1 MISLGVD
8 IGGTGAKC
16 VAFRDDGAQ
25 LALSYTE
32 YPNPPGKANLEPQV
46 LSDSVVRVIRECVE
60 ALPERADVAAITVS
74 SFGESFVPID
84 EHGAP
89 LTDIIMYF
97 ANSQSGEFDEL
108 VQRVG
113 EETIMRI
120 TRVLPDA
127 SYSLA
132 KMLYTLRVASRPVW
146 KFLPVAAYV
155 CYRLSGAVTT
165 DVSLACR
172 TLLYDVQQREWSAEL
187 LEASGVELDQLPEVC
202 ATGTAVGT
210 LRPEIAQAL
219 GLRESVRVVAG
230 SHDQIVNALACGV
243 ASPGDGANV
252 SGTCEC
258 IEPLFSGIPQDFG
271 FTRENFACVPYLD
284 DAGYVTYAYNVSGG
298 AVVRWYRDQLAKHL
312 GAQAKAEHMSV
323 YDLLNRACPK
333 EPTDLIVLPFLQ
345 GMGGTPDV
353 CTDARGLFYGMT
365 MSTDLAQL
373 YRAILE
379 GLTFEMAYNLEKLE
393 GYGVAP
399 GRLFACGGGARSKVW
414 LQIKADVWNREIIP
428 IKTEETGALGSA
440 ILGFAA
446 VTGEKDH
453 FALARRFVRQGEPV
467 RPDPERVEI
476 YREKLKLYETLR
488 AFQLETLLKQGKRAQ

>member
-16 VAFRDDGAQ
+16 VAFDDHGAQ
-25 LALSYTE
+25 LALSYIE

-46 LSDSVVRVIRECVE
+46 LSDSVVRVIRDCVQ
-60 ALPERADVAAITVS
+60 ALPARDAVAAITVS

-97 ANSQSGEFDEL
+97 ANSGSGEFDEL
-108 VQRVG
+108 VRRVG
-113 EETIMRI
+113 EETFMRVARI
-120 TRVLPDA
+120 LPDA

-132 KMLYTLRVASRPVW
+132 KMLYTLRTAQRPVW
-146 KFLPVAAYV
+146 KFLPIAAYV
-155 CYRLSGAVTT
+155 CYRLSGAVMT

-172 TLLYDVQQREWSAEL
+172 TLLYDVEKREWSREL
-187 LEASGVELDQLPEVC
+187 LEASGVALDQLPDVC
-202 ATGTAVGT
+202 PTGTAVGF

-219 GLRESVRVVAG
+219 SLPENVRVVIG

-243 ASPGDGANV
+243 CEHGDGVDV

-258 IEPLFSGIPQDFG
+258 IEPLFADIPGDFG
-271 FTRENFACVPYLD
+271 FTKENFACVPYVD
-284 DAGYVTYAYNVSGG
+284 DVGYVTYAYNISGG

-312 GAQAKAEHMSV
+312 SAQAKAEHVSV
-323 YDLLNRACPK
+323 YDLLNRVCPK
-333 EPTDLIVLPFLQ
+333 DPTDVVVLPFLQ

-353 CTDARGLFYGMT
+353 RPNARGMFYGVT
-365 MSTDLAQL
+365 METGLPEF

-393 GYGVAP
+393 GFGVAP
-399 GRLFACGGGARSKVW
+399 NRLYACGGGARSKVW
-414 LQIKADVWNREIIP
+414 LQIKADIWNREILP
-428 IKTEETGALGSA
+428 VKTEETGALGSA

-446 VTGEKDH
+446 VTGEKDRL
-453 FALARRFVRQGEPV
+453 ALAKKFVQLGEPM
-467 RPDPERVEI
+467 RPDAARVEV
-476 YREKLKLYETLR
+476 YREK
-488 AFQLETLLKQGKRAQ
+488 FQLYKQLRDFQVGSLLK

>member
-16 VAFRDDGAQ
+16 VAFDDHGAQ
-25 LALSYTE
+25 LALSYIE

-46 LSDSVVRVIRECVE
+46 LSDSVVRVIRDCVQ
-60 ALPERADVAAITVS
+60 ALPARGAVAAITVS

-97 ANSQSGEFDEL
+97 ANSESGEFDEL
-108 VQRVG
+108 VRRVG
-113 EETIMRI
+113 EETFMRVARI
-120 TRVLPDA
+120 LPDA

-132 KMLYTLRVASRPVW
+132 KMLYTLRTAERPVW
-146 KFLPVAAYV
+146 KFLPIAAYV
-155 CYRLSGAVTT
+155 CYRLSGAVMT

-172 TLLYDVQQREWSAEL
+172 TLLYDVEKREWSREL
-187 LEASGVELDQLPEVC
+187 LEASGVALDQLPDVC
-202 ATGTAVGT
+202 PTGTAVGF

-219 GLRESVRVVAG
+219 SLPENVRVVIG

-243 ASPGDGANV
+243 CEHGDGVDV

-258 IEPLFSGIPQDFG
+258 IEPLFAGIPGDFG
-271 FTRENFACVPYLD
+271 FTKENFACVPYVD
-284 DAGYVTYAYNVSGG
+284 DAGYVTYAYNISGG

-312 GAQAKAEHMSV
+312 SAQAKAEHVSI

-333 EPTDLIVLPFLQ
+333 EPTDVIVLPFLQ

-353 CTDARGLFYGMT
+353 RPNARGMFYGVT
-365 MSTDLAQL
+365 METGLPEF

-393 GYGVAP
+393 GFGVAP
-399 GRLFACGGGARSKVW
+399 NRLYACGGGARSKVW
-414 LQIKADVWNREIIP
+414 LQIKADIWNREILP
-428 IKTEETGALGSA
+428 VKTEETGALGSA

-446 VTGEKDH
+446 VTGEKDRL
-453 FALARRFVRQGEPV
+453 ALAKKFVQLGEPM
-467 RPDPERVEI
+467 RPDATRVEV
-476 YREKLKLYETLR
+476 YREK
-488 AFQLETLLKQGKRAQ
+488 FQLYKQLRDFQVGSLLK

>member
-16 VAFRDDGAQ
+16 VAFDDHGAQ
-25 LALSYTE
+25 LALSYIE

-46 LSDSVVRVIRECVE
+46 LSDSVVRVIRDCVQ
-60 ALPERADVAAITVS
+60 ALPARDAVAAITVS

-97 ANSQSGEFDEL
+97 ANSGSGEFDEL
-108 VQRVG
+108 VRRVG
-113 EETIMRI
+113 EETFMRVARI
-120 TRVLPDA
+120 LPDA

-132 KMLYTLRVASRPVW
+132 KMLYTLRTAERPVW
-146 KFLPVAAYV
+146 KFLPIAAYV
-155 CYRLSGAVTT
+155 CYRLSGAVMT

-172 TLLYDVQQREWSAEL
+172 TLLYDVEKREWSREL
-187 LEASGVELDQLPEVC
+187 LEASGVALDQLPDVC
-202 ATGTAVGT
+202 PTGTAVGF

-219 GLRESVRVVAG
+219 SLPENVRVVIG

-243 ASPGDGANV
+243 CEHGDGVDV

-258 IEPLFSGIPQDFG
+258 IEPLFAGIPGDFG
-271 FTRENFACVPYLD
+271 FTKENFACVPYVD
-284 DAGYVTYAYNVSGG
+284 DAGYVTYAYNISGG

-312 GAQAKAEHMSV
+312 SAQAKAEHVSV

-333 EPTDLIVLPFLQ
+333 EPTDVIVLPFLQ

-353 CTDARGLFYGMT
+353 RPNARGMFYGVT
-365 MSTDLAQL
+365 METGLPEF

-393 GYGVAP
+393 GFGVAP
-399 GRLFACGGGARSKVW
+399 NRLYACGGGARSKVW
-414 LQIKADVWNREIIP
+414 LQIKADIWNREILP
-428 IKTEETGALGSA
+428 VKTEETGALGSA

-446 VTGEKDH
+446 VTGEKDRL
-453 FALARRFVRQGEPV
+453 ALAKKFVQLGEPM
-467 RPDPERVEI
+467 RPDAARVEV
-476 YREKLKLYETLR
+476 YREK
-488 AFQLETLLKQGKRAQ
+488 FQLYKQLRDFQVGSLLK

>member
-16 VAFRDDGAQ
+16 VAFDDHGAQ
-25 LALSYTE
+25 LALSYIE

-46 LSDSVVRVIRECVE
+46 LSDSVVRVIRDCVQ
-60 ALPERADVAAITVS
+60 ALPARDAVAAITVS

-97 ANSQSGEFDEL
+97 ANSGSGEFDEL
-108 VQRVG
+108 VRRVG
-113 EETIMRI
+113 EETFMRVARI
-120 TRVLPDA
+120 LPDA

-132 KMLYTLRVASRPVW
+132 KMLYTLRTAERPVW
-146 KFLPVAAYV
+146 KFLPIAAYV
-155 CYRLSGAVTT
+155 CYRLSGAVMT

-172 TLLYDVQQREWSAEL
+172 TLLYDVEKREWSREL
-187 LEASGVELDQLPEVC
+187 LEASGVALDQLPDVC
-202 ATGTAVGT
+202 PTGTAVGF

-219 GLRESVRVVAG
+219 SLPENVRVVIG

-243 ASPGDGANV
+243 CEHGDGVDV

-258 IEPLFSGIPQDFG
+258 IEPLFAGIPGDFG
-271 FTRENFACVPYLD
+271 FTRENFACVPYAD
-284 DAGYVTYAYNVSGG
+284 DVGYVTYAYNISGG
-298 AVVRWYRDQLAKHL
+298 AVVRWYRDQLARHL
-312 GAQAKAEHMSV
+312 SAQAKAERVSV

-333 EPTDLIVLPFLQ
+333 EPTDVIVLPFLQ

-353 CTDARGLFYGMT
+353 RPNARGMFYGVT
-365 MSTDLAQL
+365 METGLPEF

-393 GYGVAP
+393 GFGVAP
-399 GRLFACGGGARSKVW
+399 NRLYACGGGARSKVW
-414 LQIKADVWNREIIP
+414 LQIKADIWNREILP
-428 IKTEETGALGSA
+428 VKTEETGALGSA

-446 VTGEKDH
+446 VTGEKDRL
-453 FALARRFVRQGEPV
+453 ALAKKFVQLGEPM
-467 RPDPERVEI
+467 RPDAARVEV
-476 YREKLKLYETLR
+476 YREK
-488 AFQLETLLKQGKRAQ
+488 FQLYKQLRDFQVGSLLK

>member
-16 VAFRDDGAQ
+16 VAFDDHGAQ
-25 LALSYTE
+25 LALSYIE

-46 LSDSVVRVIRECVE
+46 LSDSVVRVIRDCVQ
-60 ALPERADVAAITVS
+60 ALPARDAVAAITVS

-97 ANSQSGEFDEL
+97 ANSGSGEFDEL
-108 VQRVG
+108 VRRVG
-113 EETIMRI
+113 EETFMRVARI
-120 TRVLPDA
+120 LPDA

-132 KMLYTLRVASRPVW
+132 KMLYTLRTAERPVW
-146 KFLPVAAYV
+146 KFLPIAAYV
-155 CYRLSGAVTT
+155 CYRLSGAVMT

-172 TLLYDVQQREWSAEL
+172 TLLYDVEKREWSREL
-187 LEASGVELDQLPEVC
+187 LEASGVALDQLPDVC
-202 ATGTAVGT
+202 PTGTAVGF

-219 GLRESVRVVAG
+219 SLPENVRVVIG

-243 ASPGDGANV
+243 CEHGDGVDV

-258 IEPLFSGIPQDFG
+258 IEPLFADIPGDFG
-271 FTRENFACVPYLD
+271 FTKENFACVPYVD
-284 DAGYVTYAYNVSGG
+284 DVGYVTYAYNISGG

-312 GAQAKAEHMSV
+312 SAQAKAEHVSV

-333 EPTDLIVLPFLQ
+333 EPTDVIVLPFLQ

-353 CTDARGLFYGMT
+353 RPNARGMFYGVT
-365 MSTDLAQL
+365 METGLPEF

-393 GYGVAP
+393 GFGVAP
-399 GRLFACGGGARSKVW
+399 NRLYACGGGARSKVW
-414 LQIKADVWNREIIP
+414 LQIKADIWNREILP
-428 IKTEETGALGSA
+428 VKTEETGALGSA

-446 VTGEKDH
+446 VTGEKDRL
-453 FALARRFVRQGEPV
+453 ALAKKFVQLGEPM
-467 RPDPERVEI
+467 RPDAARVEV
-476 YREKLKLYETLR
+476 YREK
-488 AFQLETLLKQGKRAQ
+488 FQLYKQLRDFQVGSLLK

>member
-16 VAFRDDGAQ
+16 VAFDDHGAQ
-25 LALSYTE
+25 LALSYIE

-46 LSDSVVRVIRECVE
+46 LSDSVVRVIRDCVQ
-60 ALPERADVAAITVS
+60 ALPARDAVAAITVS

-97 ANSQSGEFDEL
+97 ANSESGEFDEL
-108 VQRVG
+108 VRRVG
-113 EETIMRI
+113 EETFMRVARI
-120 TRVLPDA
+120 LPDA

-132 KMLYTLRVASRPVW
+132 KMLYTLRTAQRPVW
-146 KFLPVAAYV
+146 KFLPIAAYV
-155 CYRLSGAVTT
+155 CYRLSGAVMT

-172 TLLYDVQQREWSAEL
+172 TLLYDVEKREWSREL
-187 LEASGVELDQLPEVC
+187 LEASGVALDQLPDVC
-202 ATGTAVGT
+202 PTGTAVGF

-219 GLRESVRVVAG
+219 SLPENVRVVIG

-243 ASPGDGANV
+243 CEHGDGVDV

-258 IEPLFSGIPQDFG
+258 IEPLFAGIPGDFG
-271 FTRENFACVPYLD
+271 FTKENFACVPYVD
-284 DAGYVTYAYNVSGG
+284 DVGYVTYAYNISGG
-298 AVVRWYRDQLAKHL
+298 AVVRWYRDQLARHL
-312 GAQAKAEHMSV
+312 SAQAKAERVSV

-333 EPTDLIVLPFLQ
+333 EPTDVIVLPFLQ

-353 CTDARGLFYGMT
+353 RPNARGMFYGVT
-365 MSTDLAQL
+365 METGLPEF

-393 GYGVAP
+393 GFGVAP
-399 GRLFACGGGARSKVW
+399 NRLYACGGGARSKVW
-414 LQIKADVWNREIIP
+414 LQIKADIWNREILP
-428 IKTEETGALGSA
+428 VKTEETGALGSA

-446 VTGEKDH
+446 VTGEKDRL
-453 FALARRFVRQGEPV
+453 ALAKKFVQLGEPM
-467 RPDPERVEI
+467 RPDAARVEV
-476 YREKLKLYETLR
+476 YREK
-488 AFQLETLLKQGKRAQ
+488 FQLYKQLRDFQVGSLLK

>member
-16 VAFRDDGAQ
+16 VAFDDHGAQ
-25 LALSYTE
+25 LALSYIE

-46 LSDSVVRVIRECVE
+46 LSDSVVRVIRDCVQ
-60 ALPERADVAAITVS
+60 ALPARDAVAAITVS

-84 EHGAP
+84 EQGAP

-97 ANSQSGEFDEL
+97 ANSESGEFDEL
-108 VQRVG
+108 VRRVG
-113 EETIMRI
+113 EETFMRVARI
-120 TRVLPDA
+120 LPDA

-132 KMLYTLRVASRPVW
+132 KMLYTLRTAERPVW
-146 KFLPVAAYV
+146 KFLPIAAYV
-155 CYRLSGAVTT
+155 CYRLSGAVMT

-172 TLLYDVQQREWSAEL
+172 TLLYDVEKREWSREL
-187 LEASGVELDQLPEVC
+187 LEASGVALDQLPDVC
-202 ATGTAVGT
+202 PTGTAVGF

-219 GLRESVRVVAG
+219 SLPENVRVVIG

-243 ASPGDGANV
+243 CEHGDGVDV

-258 IEPLFSGIPQDFG
+258 IEPLFAGIPGDFG
-271 FTRENFACVPYLD
+271 FTKENFACVPYVD
-284 DAGYVTYAYNVSGG
+284 DAGYVTYAYNISGG

-312 GAQAKAEHMSV
+312 SAQAKVEHVSI

-333 EPTDLIVLPFLQ
+333 EPTDVIVLPFLQ

-353 CTDARGLFYGMT
+353 RPNARGMFYGVT
-365 MSTDLAQL
+365 METGLPEF

-393 GYGVAP
+393 GFGVAP
-399 GRLFACGGGARSKVW
+399 NRLYACGGGARSKVW
-414 LQIKADVWNREIIP
+414 LQIKADIWNREILP
-428 IKTEETGALGSA
+428 VKTEETGALGSA

-446 VTGEKDH
+446 VTGEKDRL
-453 FALARRFVRQGEPV
+453 ALAKKFVQLGEPM
-467 RPDPERVEI
+467 RPDAARVEV
-476 YREKLKLYETLR
+476 YREK
-488 AFQLETLLKQGKRAQ
+488 FQLYKQLRDFQVGSLLK

>member
-16 VAFRDDGAQ
+16 VAFDDHGAQ
-25 LALSYTE
+25 LALSYIE

-46 LSDSVVRVIRECVE
+46 LSDSVVRVIRDCVQ
-60 ALPERADVAAITVS
+60 ALPARDAVAAITVS

-97 ANSQSGEFDEL
+97 ANSESGEFDEL
-108 VQRVG
+108 VRRVG
-113 EETIMRI
+113 EETFMRVARI
-120 TRVLPDA
+120 LPDA

-132 KMLYTLRVASRPVW
+132 KMLYTLRTAQRPVW
-146 KFLPVAAYV
+146 KFLPIAAYV
-155 CYRLSGAVTT
+155 CYRLSGAVMT

-172 TLLYDVQQREWSAEL
+172 TLLYDVEKREWSREL
-187 LEASGVELDQLPEVC
+187 LEASGVALDQLPDVC
-202 ATGTAVGT
+202 PTGTAVGF

-219 GLRESVRVVAG
+219 GLPENVRVVIG

-243 ASPGDGANV
+243 CEHGDGVDV

-258 IEPLFSGIPQDFG
+258 LEPLFAGIPGDFG
-271 FTRENFACVPYLD
+271 FTKENFACVPYVD
-284 DAGYVTYAYNVSGG
+284 DAGYVTYAYNISGG

-312 GAQAKAEHMSV
+312 SAQAKAERVSV

-333 EPTDLIVLPFLQ
+333 EPTDVIVLPFLQ

-353 CTDARGLFYGMT
+353 RPNARGMFYGVT
-365 MSTDLAQL
+365 METGLPEF

-379 GLTFEMAYNLEKLE
+379 GLTFEKAYNLEKLE
-393 GYGVAP
+393 GFGVAP
-399 GRLFACGGGARSKVW
+399 NRLYACGGGARSKVW
-414 LQIKADVWNREIIP
+414 LQIKADIWNREILP
-428 IKTEETGALGSA
+428 VKTEETGALGSA

-446 VTGEKDH
+446 VTGEKDRL
-453 FALARRFVRQGEPV
+453 ALAKKFVQLGEPM
-467 RPDPERVEI
+467 RPGAARVDV
-476 YREKLKLYETLR
+476 YREK
-488 AFQLETLLKQGKRAQ
+488 FQLYKQLRDFLVGSLLK

>member
-16 VAFRDDGAQ
+16 VAFDDHGAQ
-25 LALSYTE
+25 LALSYIE

-46 LSDSVVRVIRECVE
+46 LSDSVVRVIRDCVQ
-60 ALPERADVAAITVS
+60 ALPARDAVAAITVS

-97 ANSQSGEFDEL
+97 ANSESGEFDEL
-108 VQRVG
+108 VRRVG
-113 EETIMRI
+113 EETFMRVARI
-120 TRVLPDA
+120 LPDA

-132 KMLYTLRVASRPVW
+132 KMLYTLRTAERPVW
-146 KFLPVAAYV
+146 KFLPIAAYV
-155 CYRLSGAVTT
+155 CYRLSGAVMT

-172 TLLYDVQQREWSAEL
+172 TLLYDVEKREWSREL
-187 LEASGVELDQLPEVC
+187 LEASGVALDQLPDVC
-202 ATGTAVGT
+202 PTGTA
-210 LRPEIAQAL
+210 QAL
-219 GLRESVRVVAG
+219 SLPENVRVVIG

-243 ASPGDGANV
+243 CEHGNGVDV

-258 IEPLFSGIPQDFG
+258 IEPLFAGIPGDFG
-271 FTRENFACVPYLD
+271 FTRENFACVPYVD
-284 DAGYVTYAYNVSGG
+284 DVGYVTYAYNISGG
-298 AVVRWYRDQLAKHL
+298 AVVRWYRDQLARHL
-312 GAQAKAEHMSV
+312 SAQAKAEHVSI

-333 EPTDLIVLPFLQ
+333 EPTDVIVLPFLQ

-353 CTDARGLFYGMT
+353 RPNARGMFYGVT
-365 MSTDLAQL
+365 METGLPEF

-393 GYGVAP
+393 GFGVAP
-399 GRLFACGGGARSKVW
+399 NRLYACGGGARSKVW
-414 LQIKADVWNREIIP
+414 LQIKADIWNREILP
-428 IKTEETGALGSA
+428 VKTEETGALGSA

-446 VTGEKDH
+446 VTGEKDRL
-453 FALARRFVRQGEPV
+453 ALAKKFVQLGEPM
-467 RPDPERVEI
+467 RPDAARVEV
-476 YREKLKLYETLR
+476 YREK
-488 AFQLETLLKQGKRAQ
+488 FQLYKQLRDFQVGSLLK

>member
-16 VAFRDDGAQ
+16 VAFDDHGAQ
-25 LALSYTE
+25 LALSYIE

-46 LSDSVVRVIRECVE
+46 LSDSVVRVIRDCVQ
-60 ALPERADVAAITVS
+60 ALPARDAVAAITVS

-97 ANSQSGEFDEL
+97 ANSESGEFDEL
-108 VQRVG
+108 VRRVG
-113 EETIMRI
+113 EETFMRVARI
-120 TRVLPDA
+120 LPDA

-132 KMLYTLRVASRPVW
+132 KMLYTLRTAERPVW
-146 KFLPVAAYV
+146 KFLPIAAYV
-155 CYRLSGAVTT
+155 CYRLSGAVMT

-172 TLLYDVQQREWSAEL
+172 TLLYDVEKREWSREL
-187 LEASGVELDQLPEVC
+187 LEASGVALDQLPDVC
-202 ATGTAVGT
+202 PTGTAVGF

-219 GLRESVRVVAG
+219 SLPENVRVVIG

-243 ASPGDGANV
+243 CEHGDGVDV

-258 IEPLFSGIPQDFG
+258 IEPLFAGIPGDFG
-271 FTRENFACVPYLD
+271 FTKENFACVPYVD
-284 DAGYVTYAYNVSGG
+284 DAGYVTYAYNISGG

-312 GAQAKAEHMSV
+312 SAQAKAERVSI

-333 EPTDLIVLPFLQ
+333 EPTDVIVLPFLQ

-353 CTDARGLFYGMT
+353 RPNARGMFYGVT
-365 MSTDLAQL
+365 METGLPEF

-393 GYGVAP
+393 GFGVAP
-399 GRLFACGGGARSKVW
+399 NRLYACGGGARSKVW
-414 LQIKADVWNREIIP
+414 LQIKADIWNREILP
-428 IKTEETGALGSA
+428 VKTEETGALGSA

-446 VTGEKDH
+446 VTGEKDRL
-453 FALARRFVRQGEPV
+453 ALAKKFVQLGEPM
-467 RPDPERVEI
+467 RPDAARVEV
-476 YREKLKLYETLR
+476 YREK
-488 AFQLETLLKQGKRAQ
+488 FQLYKQLRDFQVGSLLK

>member
-16 VAFRDDGAQ
+16 VAFDDHGAQ
-25 LALSYTE
+25 LALSYIE

-46 LSDSVVRVIRECVE
+46 LSDSVVRVIRDCVQ
-60 ALPERADVAAITVS
+60 ALPARDAVAAITVS

-84 EHGAP
+84 EQGAP

-97 ANSQSGEFDEL
+97 ANSESGEFDEL
-108 VQRVG
+108 VRRVG
-113 EETIMRI
+113 EETFMRVARI
-120 TRVLPDA
+120 LPDA

-132 KMLYTLRVASRPVW
+132 KMLYTLRTAERPVW
-146 KFLPVAAYV
+146 KFLPIAAYV
-155 CYRLSGAVTT
+155 CYRLSGAVMT

-172 TLLYDVQQREWSAEL
+172 TLLYDVEKREWSREL
-187 LEASGVELDQLPEVC
+187 LEASGVALDQLPDVC
-202 ATGTAVGT
+202 PTGTAVGF

-219 GLRESVRVVAG
+219 SLPENVRVVIG

-243 ASPGDGANV
+243 CEHGDGVDV

-258 IEPLFSGIPQDFG
+258 IEPLFADIPGDFG
-271 FTRENFACVPYLD
+271 FTRENFACVPYVD
-284 DAGYVTYAYNVSGG
+284 DVGYVTYAYNISGG
-298 AVVRWYRDQLAKHL
+298 AVVRWYRDQLARHL
-312 GAQAKAEHMSV
+312 SAQAKAEHVSI

-333 EPTDLIVLPFLQ
+333 EPTDVIVLPFLQ

-353 CTDARGLFYGMT
+353 RPNARGMFYGVT
-365 MSTDLAQL
+365 METGLPEF

-393 GYGVAP
+393 GFGVAP
-399 GRLFACGGGARSKVW
+399 NRLYACGGGARSKVW
-414 LQIKADVWNREIIP
+414 LQIKADIWNREILP
-428 IKTEETGALGSA
+428 VKTEETGALGSA

-446 VTGEKDH
+446 VTGEKDRL
-453 FALARRFVRQGEPV
+453 ALAKKFVQLGEPM
-467 RPDPERVEI
+467 RPDAARVEV
-476 YREKLKLYETLR
+476 YREK
-488 AFQLETLLKQGKRAQ
+488 FQLYKQLRDFQVGSLLK

>member
-16 VAFRDDGAQ
+16 VAFDDHGAQ
-25 LALSYTE
+25 MALSYIE

-46 LSDSVVRVIRECVE
+46 LSDSVVRVIRDCVQ
-60 ALPERADVAAITVS
+60 ALPARDAVAAITVS

-97 ANSQSGEFDEL
+97 ANSGSGEFDEL
-108 VQRVG
+108 VRRVG
-113 EETIMRI
+113 EETFMRVARI
-120 TRVLPDA
+120 LPDA

-132 KMLYTLRVASRPVW
+132 KMLYTLRTAQRPVW
-146 KFLPVAAYV
+146 KFLPIAAYV
-155 CYRLSGAVTT
+155 CYRLSGAVMT

-172 TLLYDVQQREWSAEL
+172 TLLYDVEKREWSREL
-187 LEASGVELDQLPEVC
+187 LEASGVALDQLPDVC
-202 ATGTAVGT
+202 PTGTAVGF

-219 GLRESVRVVAG
+219 GLPENVRVVIG

-243 ASPGDGANV
+243 CEHGDGVDV

-258 IEPLFSGIPQDFG
+258 IEPLFAGIPGDFG
-271 FTRENFACVPYLD
+271 FTKENFACVPYVD
-284 DAGYVTYAYNVSGG
+284 DAGYVTYAYNISGG
-298 AVVRWYRDQLAKHL
+298 AVVRWYRDQLARHL
-312 GAQAKAEHMSV
+312 SAQAKAERVSV

-333 EPTDLIVLPFLQ
+333 EPTDVIVLPFLQ

-353 CTDARGLFYGMT
+353 RPNARGMFYGVT
-365 MSTDLAQL
+365 METGLPEF

-393 GYGVAP
+393 GFGVAP
-399 GRLFACGGGARSKVW
+399 NRLYACGGGARSKVW
-414 LQIKADVWNREIIP
+414 LQIKADIWNREILP
-428 IKTEETGALGSA
+428 VKTEETGALGSA

-446 VTGEKDH
+446 VTGEKDRL
-453 FALARRFVRQGEPV
+453 ALAKKFVQLGEPM
-467 RPDPERVEI
+467 RPDTACVEV
-476 YREKLKLYETLR
+476 YREK
-488 AFQLETLLKQGKRAQ
+488 FQLYKQLRDFQVGSLLK

>member
-16 VAFRDDGAQ
+16 VAFDDHGAQ
-25 LALSYTE
+25 LALSYIE

-46 LSDSVVRVIRECVE
+46 LSDSVVRVIRDCVQ
-60 ALPERADVAAITVS
+60 ALPARGAVAAITVS

-97 ANSQSGEFDEL
+97 ANSESGEFDEL
-108 VQRVG
+108 VRRVG
-113 EETIMRI
+113 EETFMRVARI
-120 TRVLPDA
+120 LPDA

-132 KMLYTLRVASRPVW
+132 KMLYTLRTAERSVW
-146 KFLPVAAYV
+146 KFLPIAAYV
-155 CYRLSGAVTT
+155 CYRLSGAVMT

-172 TLLYDVQQREWSAEL
+172 TLLYDVEKREWSREL
-187 LEASGVELDQLPEVC
+187 LEASGVALDQLPDVC
-202 ATGTAVGT
+202 PTGTAVGF

-219 GLRESVRVVAG
+219 GLPENVRVVIG

-243 ASPGDGANV
+243 CEHGDGVDV

-258 IEPLFSGIPQDFG
+258 IEPLFAGIPGDFG
-271 FTRENFACVPYLD
+271 FTRENFACVPYVD
-284 DAGYVTYAYNVSGG
+284 DVGYVTYAYNISGG

-312 GAQAKAEHMSV
+312 SAQAKAERVSV

-333 EPTDLIVLPFLQ
+333 EPTDVIVLPFLQ

-353 CTDARGLFYGMT
+353 RPNARGMFYGVT
-365 MSTDLAQL
+365 METGLPEF

-393 GYGVAP
+393 GFGVAP
-399 GRLFACGGGARSKVW
+399 NRLYACGGGARSKVW
-414 LQIKADVWNREIIP
+414 LQIKADIWNREILP
-428 IKTEETGALGSA
+428 VKTEETGALGSA

-446 VTGEKDH
+446 VTGEKDRL
-453 FALARRFVRQGEPV
+453 ALAKKFVQLGEPM
-467 RPDPERVEI
+467 RPDAARVEV
-476 YREKLKLYETLR
+476 YREK
-488 AFQLETLLKQGKRAQ
+488 FQLYKQLRDFQVGSLLK

>member
-16 VAFRDDGAQ
+16 VAFDDHGAQ
-25 LALSYTE
+25 LALSYIE

-46 LSDSVVRVIRECVE
+46 LSDSVVRVIRDCVQ
-60 ALPERADVAAITVS
+60 ALPARDAVAAITVS

-97 ANSQSGEFDEL
+97 ANSESGEFDEL
-108 VQRVG
+108 VRRVG
-113 EETIMRI
+113 EETFMRVARI
-120 TRVLPDA
+120 LPDA

-132 KMLYTLRVASRPVW
+132 KMLYTLRTAERPVW
-146 KFLPVAAYV
+146 KFLPIAAYV
-155 CYRLSGAVTT
+155 CYRLSGAVMT

-172 TLLYDVQQREWSAEL
+172 TLLYDVEKREWSREL
-187 LEASGVELDQLPEVC
+187 LEASGVALDQLPDVC
-202 ATGTAVGT
+202 PTGTAVGF

-219 GLRESVRVVAG
+219 SLPENVRVVIG

-243 ASPGDGANV
+243 CEHGNGVDV

-258 IEPLFSGIPQDFG
+258 IEPLFAGIPGDFG
-271 FTRENFACVPYLD
+271 FTRENFACVPYVD
-284 DAGYVTYAYNVSGG
+284 DVGYVTYAYNISGG
-298 AVVRWYRDQLAKHL
+298 AVVRWYRDQLARHL
-312 GAQAKAEHMSV
+312 SAQAKAERVSV

-333 EPTDLIVLPFLQ
+333 EPTDVIVLPFLQ

-353 CTDARGLFYGMT
+353 RPNARGMFYGVT
-365 MSTDLAQL
+365 METGLPEF

-393 GYGVAP
+393 GFGVAP
-399 GRLFACGGGARSKVW
+399 NRLYACGGGARSKVW
-414 LQIKADVWNREIIP
+414 LQIKADIWNREILP
-428 IKTEETGALGSA
+428 VKTEETGALGSA

-446 VTGEKDH
+446 VTGEKDRL
-453 FALARRFVRQGEPV
+453 ALAKKFVQLGEPM
-467 RPDPERVEI
+467 RPDAARVEV
-476 YREKLKLYETLR
+476 YREK
-488 AFQLETLLKQGKRAQ
+488 FQLYKQLRDFQVGSLLK

>member
-16 VAFRDDGAQ
+16 VAFDDHGAQ
-25 LALSYTE
+25 LALSYIE

-46 LSDSVVRVIRECVE
+46 LSDSVVRVIRDCVQ
-60 ALPERADVAAITVS
+60 ALPARDAVAAITVS

-84 EHGAP
+84 EQGAP

-97 ANSQSGEFDEL
+97 ANSESGEFDEL
-108 VQRVG
+108 VRRVG
-113 EETIMRI
+113 EETFMRVARI
-120 TRVLPDA
+120 LPDA

-132 KMLYTLRVASRPVW
+132 KMLYTLRTAERPVW
-146 KFLPVAAYV
+146 KFLPIAAYV
-155 CYRLSGAVTT
+155 CYRLSGAVMT

-172 TLLYDVQQREWSAEL
+172 TLLYDVEKREWSREL
-187 LEASGVELDQLPEVC
+187 LEASGVALDQLPDVC
-202 ATGTAVGT
+202 PTGTAVGF

-219 GLRESVRVVAG
+219 SLPENVRVVIG

-243 ASPGDGANV
+243 CEHGDGVDV

-258 IEPLFSGIPQDFG
+258 IEPLFAGIPGDFA
-271 FTRENFACVPYLD
+271 FTKENFACVPYVD
-284 DAGYVTYAYNVSGG
+284 DAGYVTYAYNISGG

-312 GAQAKAEHMSV
+312 SAQAKAEHVSV
-323 YDLLNRACPK
+323 YDLLNRVCPK
-333 EPTDLIVLPFLQ
+333 EPTDVIVLPFLQ

-353 CTDARGLFYGMT
+353 RPNARGMFYGVT
-365 MSTDLAQL
+365 METGLPEF

-393 GYGVAP
+393 GFGVAP
-399 GRLFACGGGARSKVW
+399 NRLYACGGGARSKVW
-414 LQIKADVWNREIIP
+414 LQIKADIWNREILP
-428 IKTEETGALGSA
+428 VKTEETGALGSA

-446 VTGEKDH
+446 VTGEKDRL
-453 FALARRFVRQGEPV
+453 ALAKKFVQLGEPM
-467 RPDPERVEI
+467 RPDAARVEV
-476 YREKLKLYETLR
+476 YREK
-488 AFQLETLLKQGKRAQ
+488 FQLYKQLRDFQVGSLLK

>member
-16 VAFRDDGAQ
+16 VAFDDHGAQ
-25 LALSYTE
+25 LALSYIE

-46 LSDSVVRVIRECVE
+46 LSDSVVRVIRDCVQ
-60 ALPERADVAAITVS
+60 ALPARDAVAAITVS

-84 EHGAP
+84 EQGAP

-97 ANSQSGEFDEL
+97 ANSESGEFDEL
-108 VQRVG
+108 VRRVG
-113 EETIMRI
+113 EETFMRVARI
-120 TRVLPDA
+120 LPDA

-132 KMLYTLRVASRPVW
+132 KMLYTLRTAERPVW
-146 KFLPVAAYV
+146 KFLPIAAYV
-155 CYRLSGAVTT
+155 CYRLSGAVMT

-172 TLLYDVQQREWSAEL
+172 TLLYDVEKREWSREL
-187 LEASGVELDQLPEVC
+187 LEASGVALDQLPDVC
-202 ATGTAVGT
+202 PTGTAVGF

-219 GLRESVRVVAG
+219 GLPENVRVVIG

-243 ASPGDGANV
+243 CEHGDGVDV

-258 IEPLFSGIPQDFG
+258 IEPLFADIPGDFG
-271 FTRENFACVPYLD
+271 FTKENFACVPYVD
-284 DAGYVTYAYNVSGG
+284 DVGYVTYAYNISGG

-312 GAQAKAEHMSV
+312 SAQAKAEHVSI

-333 EPTDLIVLPFLQ
+333 EPTDVIVLPFLQ

-353 CTDARGLFYGMT
+353 RPNARGMFYGVT
-365 MSTDLAQL
+365 METGLPEF

-393 GYGVAP
+393 GFGVAP
-399 GRLFACGGGARSKVW
+399 NRLYACGGGARSKVW
-414 LQIKADVWNREIIP
+414 LQIKADIWNREILP
-428 IKTEETGALGSA
+428 VKTEETGALGSA

-446 VTGEKDH
+446 VTGEKDRL
-453 FALARRFVRQGEPV
+453 ALAKKFVQLGEPM
-467 RPDPERVEI
+467 RPDAARVEV
-476 YREKLKLYETLR
+476 YREK
-488 AFQLETLLKQGKRAQ
+488 FQLYKQLRDFQVGSLLK

>member
-16 VAFRDDGAQ
+16 VAFDDHGAQ
-25 LALSYTE
+25 LALSYIE

-46 LSDSVVRVIRECVE
+46 LSDSVVRVIRDCVQ
-60 ALPERADVAAITVS
+60 ALPARDAVAAITVS

-97 ANSQSGEFDEL
+97 ANSESGEFDEL
-108 VQRVG
+108 VRRVG
-113 EETIMRI
+113 EETFMRVARI
-120 TRVLPDA
+120 LPDA

-132 KMLYTLRVASRPVW
+132 KMLYTLRTAERPVW
-146 KFLPVAAYV
+146 KFLPIAAYV
-155 CYRLSGAVTT
+155 CYRLSGAVMT

-172 TLLYDVQQREWSAEL
+172 TLLYDVEKREWSREL
-187 LEASGVELDQLPEVC
+187 LEASGVALDQLPDVC
-202 ATGTAVGT
+202 PTGTAVGF

-219 GLRESVRVVAG
+219 SLPENVRVVIG

-243 ASPGDGANV
+243 CEHGDGVDV

-258 IEPLFSGIPQDFG
+258 IEPLFADIPGDFG
-271 FTRENFACVPYLD
+271 FTKENFACVPYVD
-284 DAGYVTYAYNVSGG
+284 DVGYVTYAYNISGG
-298 AVVRWYRDQLAKHL
+298 AVVRWYRDQLARHL
-312 GAQAKAEHMSV
+312 SAQAKAERVSV

-333 EPTDLIVLPFLQ
+333 EPTDVIVLPFLQ

-353 CTDARGLFYGMT
+353 RPNARGMFYGVT
-365 MSTDLAQL
+365 METGLPEF

-393 GYGVAP
+393 GFGVAP
-399 GRLFACGGGARSKVW
+399 NRLYACGGGARSKVW
-414 LQIKADVWNREIIP
+414 LQIKADIWNREILP
-428 IKTEETGALGSA
+428 VKTEETGALGSA

-446 VTGEKDH
+446 VTGEKDRL
-453 FALARRFVRQGEPV
+453 ALAKKFVQLGEPM
-467 RPDPERVEI
+467 RPDAARVEV
-476 YREKLKLYETLR
+476 YREK
-488 AFQLETLLKQGKRAQ
+488 FQLYKQLRDFQVGSLLK

>member
-16 VAFRDDGAQ
+16 VAFDDHGAQ
-25 LALSYTE
+25 LALSYIE

-46 LSDSVVRVIRECVE
+46 LSDSVVRVIRDCVQ
-60 ALPERADVAAITVS
+60 ALPARDAVAAITVS

-84 EHGAP
+84 EQGAP

-97 ANSQSGEFDEL
+97 ANSESGEFDEL
-108 VQRVG
+108 VRRVG
-113 EETIMRI
+113 EETFMRVARI
-120 TRVLPDA
+120 LPDA

-132 KMLYTLRVASRPVW
+132 KMLYTLRTAERPVW
-146 KFLPVAAYV
+146 KFLPIAAYV
-155 CYRLSGAVTT
+155 CYRLSGAVMT

-172 TLLYDVQQREWSAEL
+172 TLLYDVEKREWSREL
-187 LEASGVELDQLPEVC
+187 LEASGVALDQLPDVC
-202 ATGTAVGT
+202 PTGTAVGF

-219 GLRESVRVVAG
+219 SLPENVRVVIG

-243 ASPGDGANV
+243 CEHGDGVDV

-258 IEPLFSGIPQDFG
+258 IEPLFAGIPGDFG
-271 FTRENFACVPYLD
+271 FTKENFACVPYVD
-284 DAGYVTYAYNVSGG
+284 DVGYVTYAYNISGG

-312 GAQAKAEHMSV
+312 SAQAKAEHVSI

-333 EPTDLIVLPFLQ
+333 EPTDVIVLPFLQ

-353 CTDARGLFYGMT
+353 RPNARGMFYGVT
-365 MSTDLAQL
+365 METGLPEF

-393 GYGVAP
+393 GFGVAP
-399 GRLFACGGGARSKVW
+399 NRLYACGGGARSKVW
-414 LQIKADVWNREIIP
+414 LQIKADIWNREILP
-428 IKTEETGALGSA
+428 VKTEETGALGSA

-446 VTGEKDH
+446 VTGEKDRL
-453 FALARRFVRQGEPV
+453 ALAKKFVQLGEPM
-467 RPDPERVEI
+467 RPDAARVEV
-476 YREKLKLYETLR
+476 YREK
-488 AFQLETLLKQGKRAQ
+488 FQLYKQLRDFQVGSLLK

>member
-16 VAFRDDGAQ
+16 VAFDDHGAQ
-25 LALSYTE
+25 LALSYIE

-46 LSDSVVRVIRECVE
+46 LSDSVVRVIRDCVQ
-60 ALPERADVAAITVS
+60 ALPARDAVAAITVS

-97 ANSQSGEFDEL
+97 ANSESGEFDEL
-108 VQRVG
+108 VRRVG
-113 EETIMRI
+113 EETFMRVARI
-120 TRVLPDA
+120 LPDA

-132 KMLYTLRVASRPVW
+132 KMLYTLRTAERPVW
-146 KFLPVAAYV
+146 KFLPIAAYV
-155 CYRLSGAVTT
+155 CYRLSGAVMT

-172 TLLYDVQQREWSAEL
+172 TLLYDVEKREWSREL
-187 LEASGVELDQLPEVC
+187 LEASGVALDQLPDVC
-202 ATGTAVGT
+202 PTGTAVGF

-219 GLRESVRVVAG
+219 SLPENVRVVIG

-243 ASPGDGANV
+243 CEHGDGVDV

-258 IEPLFSGIPQDFG
+258 IEPLFAGIPGDFG
-271 FTRENFACVPYLD
+271 FTRENFACVPYVD
-284 DAGYVTYAYNVSGG
+284 DAGYVTYAYNISGG

-312 GAQAKAEHMSV
+312 SAQAKAEHVSI

-333 EPTDLIVLPFLQ
+333 EPTDVIVLPFLQ

-353 CTDARGLFYGMT
+353 RPNARGMFYGVT
-365 MSTDLAQL
+365 METGLPEF

-393 GYGVAP
+393 GFGVAP
-399 GRLFACGGGARSKVW
+399 NRLYACGGGARSKVW
-414 LQIKADVWNREIIP
+414 LQIKADIWNREILP
-428 IKTEETGALGSA
+428 VKTEETGALGSA

-446 VTGEKDH
+446 VTGEKDRL
-453 FALARRFVRQGEPV
+453 ALAKKFVQLGEPM
-467 RPDPERVEI
+467 RPDAARVEV
-476 YREKLKLYETLR
+476 YREK
-488 AFQLETLLKQGKRAQ
+488 FQLYKQLRDFQVGSLLK

>member
-16 VAFRDDGAQ
+16 VAFDDHGAQ
-25 LALSYTE
+25 LALSYIE

-46 LSDSVVRVIRECVE
+46 LSDSVVRVIRDCVQ
-60 ALPERADVAAITVS
+60 ALPARDAVAAITVS

-84 EHGAP
+84 EQGAP

-97 ANSQSGEFDEL
+97 ANSESGEFDEL
-108 VQRVG
+108 VRRVG
-113 EETIMRI
+113 EETFMRVARI
-120 TRVLPDA
+120 LPDA

-132 KMLYTLRVASRPVW
+132 KMLYTLRTAQRPVW
-146 KFLPVAAYV
+146 KFLPIAAYV
-155 CYRLSGAVTT
+155 CYRLSGVVMT

-172 TLLYDVQQREWSAEL
+172 TLLYDVEKREWSREL
-187 LEASGVELDQLPEVC
+187 LEASGVALDQLPDVC
-202 ATGTAVGT
+202 PTGTAVGF

-219 GLRESVRVVAG
+219 SLPENVRVVIG

-243 ASPGDGANV
+243 CEHGDGVDV

-258 IEPLFSGIPQDFG
+258 IEPLFAGIPGDFG
-271 FTRENFACVPYLD
+271 FTKENFACVPYVD
-284 DAGYVTYAYNVSGG
+284 DVGYVTYAYNISGG
-298 AVVRWYRDQLAKHL
+298 AVVRWYRDQLARHL
-312 GAQAKAEHMSV
+312 SAQAKAERVSV

-353 CTDARGLFYGMT
+353 RPNARGMFYGVT
-365 MSTDLAQL
+365 METGLPEF

-393 GYGVAP
+393 GFGVAP
-399 GRLFACGGGARSKVW
+399 NRLYACGGGARSKVW
-414 LQIKADVWNREIIP
+414 LQIKADIWGREILP
-428 IKTEETGALGSA
+428 VKTEETGALGSA

-446 VTGEKDH
+446 VTGEKDRL
-453 FALARRFVRQGEPV
+453 ALAKKFVQLGEPMQ
-467 RPDPERVEI
+467 PDAARVEV
-476 YREKLKLYETLR
+476 YREK
-488 AFQLETLLKQGKRAQ
+488 FQLYKQLRDFQVGSLLK

>member
-16 VAFRDDGAQ
+16 VAFDDHGAQ
-25 LALSYTE
+25 LALSYIE

-46 LSDSVVRVIRECVE
+46 LSDSVVRVIRDCVQ
-60 ALPERADVAAITVS
+60 ALPARNAVAAITVS

-97 ANSQSGEFDEL
+97 ANSESGEFDEL
-108 VQRVG
+108 VRRVG
-113 EETIMRI
+113 EETFMRVARI
-120 TRVLPDA
+120 LPDA

-132 KMLYTLRVASRPVW
+132 KMLYTLRTAERPVW
-146 KFLPVAAYV
+146 KFLPIAAYV
-155 CYRLSGAVTT
+155 CYRLSGAVMT

-172 TLLYDVQQREWSAEL
+172 TLLYDVEKREWSREL
-187 LEASGVELDQLPEVC
+187 LEASGVALDQLPDVC
-202 ATGTAVGT
+202 PTGTAVGF

-219 GLRESVRVVAG
+219 SLPENVRVVIG

-243 ASPGDGANV
+243 CAHGDGVDV

-258 IEPLFSGIPQDFG
+258 IEPLFAGIPGDFG
-271 FTRENFACVPYLD
+271 FTKENFACVPYVD
-284 DAGYVTYAYNVSGG
+284 DVGYVTYAYNISGG

-312 GAQAKAEHMSV
+312 SAQAKAERVSV

-333 EPTDLIVLPFLQ
+333 EPTDVIVLPFLQ

-353 CTDARGLFYGMT
+353 RPNARGMFYGVT
-365 MSTDLAQL
+365 METGLPEF

-393 GYGVAP
+393 GFGVAP
-399 GRLFACGGGARSKVW
+399 NRLYACGGGARSKVW
-414 LQIKADVWNREIIP
+414 LQIKADIWNREILP
-428 IKTEETGALGSA
+428 VKTEETGALGSA

-446 VTGEKDH
+446 VTGEKDRL
-453 FALARRFVRQGEPV
+453 ALAKKFVQLGEPM
-467 RPDPERVEI
+467 RPDAARVEV
-476 YREKLKLYETLR
+476 YREK
-488 AFQLETLLKQGKRAQ
+488 FQLYKQLRDFQVGSLLK

>member
-16 VAFRDDGAQ
+16 VAFDDHGAQ
-25 LALSYTE
+25 LALSYIE

-46 LSDSVVRVIRECVE
+46 LSDSVVRVIRDCVQ
-60 ALPERADVAAITVS
+60 ALPARDAVAAITVS

-97 ANSQSGEFDEL
+97 ANSESGEFDEL
-108 VQRVG
+108 VRRVG
-113 EETIMRI
+113 EETFMRVARI
-120 TRVLPDA
+120 LPDA

-132 KMLYTLRVASRPVW
+132 KMLYTLRTAERPVW
-146 KFLPVAAYV
+146 KFLPIAAYV
-155 CYRLSGAVTT
+155 CYRLSGAVMT

-172 TLLYDVQQREWSAEL
+172 TLLYDVEKREWSREL
-187 LEASGVELDQLPEVC
+187 LEASGVALDQLPDVC
-202 ATGTAVGT
+202 PTGTAVGF

-219 GLRESVRVVAG
+219 SLPENVRVVIG

-243 ASPGDGANV
+243 CEHGDGVDV

-258 IEPLFSGIPQDFG
+258 IEPLFAGIPGDFG
-271 FTRENFACVPYLD
+271 FTKENFACVPYVD
-284 DAGYVTYAYNVSGG
+284 DAGYVTYAYNISGG

-312 GAQAKAEHMSV
+312 SAQAKAEHVSV

-333 EPTDLIVLPFLQ
+333 EPTDVIVLPFLQ

-353 CTDARGLFYGMT
+353 RPNARGMFYGVT
-365 MSTDLAQL
+365 METGLPEF

-393 GYGVAP
+393 GFGVAP
-399 GRLFACGGGARSKVW
+399 NRLYACGGGARSKVW
-414 LQIKADVWNREIIP
+414 LQIKADIWNREILP
-428 IKTEETGALGSA
+428 VKTEETGALGSA

-446 VTGEKDH
+446 VTGEKDRL
-453 FALARRFVRQGEPV
+453 ALAKKFVQLGEPM
-467 RPDPERVEI
+467 RPDAARVEV
-476 YREKLKLYETLR
+476 YREK
-488 AFQLETLLKQGKRAQ
+488 FQLYKQLRDFQVGSLLK

>member
-16 VAFRDDGAQ
+16 VAFDDHGAQ
-25 LALSYTE
+25 LALSYIE

-46 LSDSVVRVIRECVE
+46 LSDSVVRVIRDCVQ
-60 ALPERADVAAITVS
+60 ALPARDAVAAITVS

-97 ANSQSGEFDEL
+97 ANSESGEFDEL
-108 VQRVG
+108 VRRVG
-113 EETIMRI
+113 EETFMRVARI
-120 TRVLPDA
+120 LPDA

-132 KMLYTLRVASRPVW
+132 KMLYTLRTAERPVW
-146 KFLPVAAYV
+146 KFLPIAAYV
-155 CYRLSGAVTT
+155 CYRLSGAVMT

-172 TLLYDVQQREWSAEL
+172 TLLYDVEKREWSREL
-187 LEASGVELDQLPEVC
+187 LEASGVALDQLPDVC
-202 ATGTAVGT
+202 PTGTAVGF

-219 GLRESVRVVAG
+219 SLPENVRVVIG

-243 ASPGDGANV
+243 CEHGDGVDV

-258 IEPLFSGIPQDFG
+258 IEPLFAGIPGDFG
-271 FTRENFACVPYLD
+271 FTKENFACVPYVD
-284 DAGYVTYAYNVSGG
+284 DVGYVTYAYNISGG

-312 GAQAKAEHMSV
+312 SAQAKAEHVSI

-333 EPTDLIVLPFLQ
+333 EPTDVIVLPFLQ

-353 CTDARGLFYGMT
+353 RPNARGMFYGVT
-365 MSTDLAQL
+365 METGLPEF

-393 GYGVAP
+393 GFGVAP
-399 GRLFACGGGARSKVW
+399 NRLYACGGGARSKVW
-414 LQIKADVWNREIIP
+414 LQIKADIWNREILP
-428 IKTEETGALGSA
+428 VKTEETGALGSA

-446 VTGEKDH
+446 VTGEKDRL
-453 FALARRFVRQGEPV
+453 ALAKKFVQLGEPM
-467 RPDPERVEI
+467 RPDAARVEV
-476 YREKLKLYETLR
+476 YREK
-488 AFQLETLLKQGKRAQ
+488 FQLYKQLRDFQVGSLLK

>member
-16 VAFRDDGAQ
+16 VAFDDHGAQ
-25 LALSYTE
+25 LALSYIE

-46 LSDSVVRVIRECVE
+46 LSDSVVRVIRDCVQ
-60 ALPERADVAAITVS
+60 ALPARGAVAAITVS

-97 ANSQSGEFDEL
+97 ANSESGEFDEL
-108 VQRVG
+108 VRRVG
-113 EETIMRI
+113 EETFMRVARI
-120 TRVLPDA
+120 LPDA

-132 KMLYTLRVASRPVW
+132 KMLYTLRTAERPVW
-146 KFLPVAAYV
+146 KFLPIAAYV
-155 CYRLSGAVTT
+155 CYRLSGAVMT

-172 TLLYDVQQREWSAEL
+172 TLLYDVEKREWSREL
-187 LEASGVELDQLPEVC
+187 LEASGVALDQLPDVC
-202 ATGTAVGT
+202 PTGTAVGF

-219 GLRESVRVVAG
+219 SLPENVRVVIG

-243 ASPGDGANV
+243 CEHGDGVDV

-258 IEPLFSGIPQDFG
+258 IEPLFAGIPGDFG
-271 FTRENFACVPYLD
+271 FTRENFACVPYVD
-284 DAGYVTYAYNVSGG
+284 DVGYVTYAYNISGG
-298 AVVRWYRDQLAKHL
+298 AVVRWYRDQLARHL
-312 GAQAKAEHMSV
+312 SAQAKAEHVSI

-333 EPTDLIVLPFLQ
+333 EPTDVIVLPFLQ

-353 CTDARGLFYGMT
+353 RPNARGMFYGVT
-365 MSTDLAQL
+365 METGLPEF

-393 GYGVAP
+393 GFGVAP
-399 GRLFACGGGARSKVW
+399 NRLYACGGGARSKVW
-414 LQIKADVWNREIIP
+414 LQIKADIWNREILP
-428 IKTEETGALGSA
+428 VKTEETGALGSA

-446 VTGEKDH
+446 VTGEKDRL
-453 FALARRFVRQGEPV
+453 ALAKKFVQLGEPM
-467 RPDPERVEI
+467 RPDAARVEV
-476 YREKLKLYETLR
+476 YREK
-488 AFQLETLLKQGKRAQ
+488 FQLYKQLRDFQVGSLLK

>member
-16 VAFRDDGAQ
+16 VAFDDHGAQ
-25 LALSYTE
+25 LALSYIE

-46 LSDSVVRVIRECVE
+46 LSDSVVRVIRDCVQ
-60 ALPERADVAAITVS
+60 ALPARDAVAAITVS

-97 ANSQSGEFDEL
+97 ANSESGEFDEL
-108 VQRVG
+108 VRRVG
-113 EETIMRI
+113 EETFMRVARI
-120 TRVLPDA
+120 LPDA

-132 KMLYTLRVASRPVW
+132 KMLYTLRTAERPVW
-146 KFLPVAAYV
+146 KFLPIAAYV
-155 CYRLSGAVTT
+155 CYRLSGAVMT

-172 TLLYDVQQREWSAEL
+172 TLLYDVEKREWSREL
-187 LEASGVELDQLPEVC
+187 LEASGVALDQLPDVC
-202 ATGTAVGT
+202 PTGTAVGF

-219 GLRESVRVVAG
+219 GLPENVRVVIG

-243 ASPGDGANV
+243 CEHGDGVDV

-258 IEPLFSGIPQDFG
+258 IEPLFAGIPGDFG
-271 FTRENFACVPYLD
+271 FTKENFACVPYVD
-284 DAGYVTYAYNVSGG
+284 DVGYVTYAYNISGG
-298 AVVRWYRDQLAKHL
+298 AVVRWYRDQLARHL
-312 GAQAKAEHMSV
+312 SAQAKAERVSV

-333 EPTDLIVLPFLQ
+333 EPTDVIVLPFLQ

-353 CTDARGLFYGMT
+353 RPNARGMFYGVT
-365 MSTDLAQL
+365 METGLPEF

-393 GYGVAP
+393 GFGVAP
-399 GRLFACGGGARSKVW
+399 NRLYACGGGARSKVW
-414 LQIKADVWNREIIP
+414 LQIKADIWNREILP
-428 IKTEETGALGSA
+428 VKTEETGALGSA

-446 VTGEKDH
+446 VTGEKDRL
-453 FALARRFVRQGEPV
+453 ALAKKFVQLGEPMQ
-467 RPDPERVEI
+467 PDAARVEV
-476 YREKLKLYETLR
+476 YREK
-488 AFQLETLLKQGKRAQ
+488 FQLYKQLRDLQVGSLLK

>member
-16 VAFRDDGAQ
+16 VAFDDHGAQ
-25 LALSYTE
+25 LALSYIE

-46 LSDSVVRVIRECVE
+46 LSDSVVRVIRDCVQ
-60 ALPERADVAAITVS
+60 ALPARDAVAAITVS

-97 ANSQSGEFDEL
+97 ANSESGEFDEL
-108 VQRVG
+108 VRRVG
-113 EETIMRI
+113 EETFMRVARI
-120 TRVLPDA
+120 LPDA

-132 KMLYTLRVASRPVW
+132 KMLYTLRTAERPVW
-146 KFLPVAAYV
+146 KFLPIAAYV
-155 CYRLSGAVTT
+155 CYRLSGAVMT

-172 TLLYDVQQREWSAEL
+172 TLLYDVEKREWSREL
-187 LEASGVELDQLPEVC
+187 LEASGVALDQLPDVC
-202 ATGTAVGT
+202 PTGTAVGF

-219 GLRESVRVVAG
+219 SLPESVRVVIG

-243 ASPGDGANV
+243 CEHGDGVDV

-258 IEPLFSGIPQDFG
+258 IEPLFAGIPGDFG
-271 FTRENFACVPYLD
+271 FTKENFACVPYVD
-284 DAGYVTYAYNVSGG
+284 DMGYVTYAYNISGG
-298 AVVRWYRDQLAKHL
+298 AVVRWYRDQLARHL
-312 GAQAKAEHMSV
+312 SAQAKAEHVSI

-333 EPTDLIVLPFLQ
+333 EPTDVIVLPFLQ

-353 CTDARGLFYGMT
+353 RPNARGMFYGVT
-365 MSTDLAQL
+365 METGLPEF

-393 GYGVAP
+393 GFGVAP
-399 GRLFACGGGARSKVW
+399 NRLYACGGGARSKVW
-414 LQIKADVWNREIIP
+414 LQIKADIWNREILP
-428 IKTEETGALGSA
+428 VKTEETGALGSA

-446 VTGEKDH
+446 VTGEKDRL
-453 FALARRFVRQGEPV
+453 ALAKKFVQLGEPM
-467 RPDPERVEI
+467 RPDAARVEV
-476 YREKLKLYETLR
+476 YREK
-488 AFQLETLLKQGKRAQ
+488 FQLYKQLRDFQVGSLLK